1 MEQKGHDWTSRNALF
16 DGSTAQN
23 TWTAFVLSFVGLLY
37 LINRRIFL
45 LLGDNDPTN
54 QKPFFY
60 NDRLEKKK
68 IKKENYLIYED
79 ETMSAQISILLNRVD
94 LLSFFTS

>member
-16 DGSTAQN
+16 DWSTAQN
-23 TWTAFVLSFVGLLY
+23 TWTAFVLSSVGLLY

-68 IKKENYLIYED
+68 IKKENYLIYE
-79 ETMSAQISILLNRVD
+79 TMSAQISILLNCVD
-94 LLSFFTS
+94 LLSFCTS